1 MSSEVGRRMTQLS
14 HCSRPFGE
22 RLDSSFVNRAQ
33 PLERRRR
40 FVLVLVDRRVAEDR
54 EHLFSMRSGLW
65 LQREAASLDDAH
77 ASSKSSRE
85 LHAKAACV
93 VFRIVGIEALAVRY
107 VHSHER

>member
-1 MSSEVGRRMTQLS
+1 
-14 HCSRPFGE
+14 
-22 RLDSSFVNRAQ
+22 
-33 PLERRRR
+33 
-40 FVLVLVDRRVAEDR
+40 
-54 EHLFSMRSGLW
+54 MRSGLW

-107 VHSHER
+107 VHSHEHQGQVLHFVQSIGKSGADPKHELIAGSARGKISVVEEHACAPLHRSRHVPASPEPVL